1 MSFCQAIALFN
12 AGHRDEAMQRV
23 QDLTTA
29 CQHLDTLPCSIV
41 NVSFMPDLM
50 TSISLKYTCQSY
62 LRAQHGIIAFEEG
75 RYNEAADQLTTSIT
89 TMEGSFSHTTLC
101 APRLKIF
108 TVVRH

>member
-1 MSFCQAIALFN
+1 MSFCQAVALFN

-29 CQHLDTLPCSIV
+29 CQHLDTLPCRVV

-50 TSISLKYTCQSY
+50 TSIILKYTCQSY
-62 LRAQHGIIAFEEG
+62 LRARHGIIACEEG
-75 RYNEAADQLTTSIT
+75 RYNDATDQFTTSIT
-89 TMEGSFSHTTLC
+89 TMERSFSYTMLC
-101 APRLKIF
+101 EPRLKIF